1 VRGVAEA
8 GELLGVP
15 FGYVRRNRHEKIKV
29 GAGIFSPDPEY
40 VVCATNELPFIVYV
54 TSSQVTGNGLIVE
67 QQASLLPVPTSLVK
81 SPPTNWKQFTFA
93 LSEAVY

>member
-1 VRGVAEA
+1 MRGVAEA

-40 VVCATNELPFIVYV
+40 LVCAINELPFIVYV
-54 TSSQVTGNGLIVE
+54 TSAQVTGNG
-67 QQASLLPVPTSLVK
+67 
-81 SPPTNWKQFTFA
+81 
-93 LSEAVY
+93 